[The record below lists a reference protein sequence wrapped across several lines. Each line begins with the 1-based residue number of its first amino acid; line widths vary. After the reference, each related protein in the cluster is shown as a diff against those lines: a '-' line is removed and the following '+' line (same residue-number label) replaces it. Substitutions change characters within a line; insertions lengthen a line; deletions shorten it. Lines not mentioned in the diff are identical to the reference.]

1 MSCGV
6 SKGRLTPCNNGVS
19 GIKNIYLY
27 NFSYSWGVFDV
38 IINDCE
44 LIKVP
49 TDTILYKYV
58 AIESSFTETDNIE
71 DEGISFEQTLD
82 ITLTGYDYELA
93 LLPNKL
99 ISAVIEMYDGTF
111 RAIGVKNGLE
121 TKVTIESG
129 GGYGDLNGMK
139 LSFSGSELDKA
150 PYIYNL
156 SSIGFIIDG
165 DLQYLLLED
174 GFNLLQEN
182 GDKIYL

>member
-139 LSFSGSELDKA
+139 RSFSGSELDKA

-156 SSIGFIIDG
+156 SSIGFIVDG
-165 DLQYLLLED
+165 DLEYLLLED

>member
-38 IINDCE
+38 IINECE

-111 RAIGVKNGLE
+111 RAIGVKNGLDHLLPLVPFSFLGPLAWLACLAFE
-121 TKVTIESG
+121 EARATEARRCQTPSG
-129 GGYGDLNGMK
+129 
-139 LSFSGSELDKA
+139 A
-150 PYIYNL
+150 
-156 SSIGFIIDG
+156 
-165 DLQYLLLED
+165 
-174 GFNLLQEN
+174 
-182 GDKIYL
+182 